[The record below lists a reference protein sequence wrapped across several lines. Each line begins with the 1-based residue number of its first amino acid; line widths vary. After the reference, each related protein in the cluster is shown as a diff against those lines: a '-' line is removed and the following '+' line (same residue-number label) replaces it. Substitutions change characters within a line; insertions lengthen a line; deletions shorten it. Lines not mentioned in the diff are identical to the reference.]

1 MPYIETKTSVSVSK
15 DQLTALKGMFAE
27 VIEIIPGKSE
37 EWLMINVSDSQRM
50 AFRGNTADGC
60 AILEVK
66 IFGKTTDAAYDA
78 MTKEL
83 CKIASAVTGI
93 SPSSIYVKYEECFR
107 WGWNGMNF

>member
-1 MPYIETKTSVSVSK
+1 MSESKREELVKLLGKAIE
-15 DQLTALKGMFAE
+15 L
-27 VIEIIPGKSE
+27 IPGKSE

>member
-1 MPYIETKTSVSVSK
+1 MSESKREELVKLLGKAIE
-15 DQLTALKGMFAE
+15 L
-27 VIEIIPGKSE
+27 IPGKSE

-66 IFGKTTDAAYDA
+66 IFGKITDAAYDA